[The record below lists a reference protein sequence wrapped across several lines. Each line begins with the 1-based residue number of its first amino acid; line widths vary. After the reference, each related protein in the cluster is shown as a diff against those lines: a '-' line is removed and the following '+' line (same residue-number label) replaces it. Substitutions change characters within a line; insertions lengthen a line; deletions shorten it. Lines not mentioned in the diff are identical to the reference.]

1 MYLPEIPELADE
13 ITGMSSEGKAKLNV
27 ACEDYGMF
35 FSHCAGFCNLG
46 AMILNATQAVDMVNH
61 VTGFDYTLDEV
72 MRLGRRIWHIK
83 RGLSNLFGARVE
95 HDVLPKRLMTILDTG
110 PTEGSIPDMDLML
123 KEFYGFRGVN
133 EEGVAEKRVLEEL
146 GLTELA
152 KLLHD
157 G

>member
-1 MYLPEIPELADE
+1 
-13 ITGMSSEGKAKLNV
+13 
-27 ACEDYGMF
+27 
-35 FSHCAGFCNLG
+35 
-46 AMILNATQAVDMVNH
+46 
-61 VTGFDYTLDEV
+61 
-72 MRLGRRIWHIK
+72 
-83 RGLSNLFGARVE
+83 VE